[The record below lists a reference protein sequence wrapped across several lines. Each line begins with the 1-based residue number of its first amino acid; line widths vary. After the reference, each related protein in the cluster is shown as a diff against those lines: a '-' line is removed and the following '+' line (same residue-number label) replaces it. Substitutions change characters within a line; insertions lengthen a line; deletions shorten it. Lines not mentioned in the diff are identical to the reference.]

1 MQLTDFARKVPDEV
15 GALFAPILPPVV
27 WGGNGCPPYDNRECW
42 PAVLYGLVTGIGRR
56 M

>member
-15 GALFAPILPPVV
+15 GALFEPILPPVV
-27 WGGNGCPPYDNRECW
+27 WGRNGCPPYDNRECW